1 VRVNFK
7 DRRIFGP
14 GITDH
19 LIGRSPSQGFEM
31 LGEIIS
37 GDEGQDMGLEAF
49 EIVVVED
56 ALRDELRG
64 GTVQRLGEDD
74 SGGTT
79 SQDFPA
85 GDRGWDGF

>member
-1 VRVNFK
+1 MRWVNFK

-56 ALRDELRG
+56 ALFRDIFGTLSFARRSGSDRQRRG
-64 GTVQRLGEDD
+64 R
-74 SGGTT
+74 
-79 SQDFPA
+79 
-85 GDRGWDGF
+85 